1 MAENP
6 KAFMPYSHQD
16 EVYEQKVLVFANKL
30 RSKGVVASIDLTK
43 KPPKKMD
50 GKPN

>member
-6 KAFMPYSHQD
+6 KVFIPYSHQD
-16 EVYEQKVLVFANKL
+16 EAYEQKVLVFANKL
-30 RSKGVVASIDLTK
+30 RSEGVDASIDLTK
-43 KPPKKMD
+43 KPPKKMY